1 MTTFVGPM
9 KNKMI
14 QNSSWS
20 FLLVRFYLVGKIF
33 CVIFSLFHYHICSFL
48 LSLNKILRLG
58 NKNKNEFS
66 FYIALNYSYLYIR
79 YFVSAIKIKTS
90 FHFLLRSTIR
100 IFNFVEITH
109 ARKSSNKFDF
119 MLT

>member
-1 MTTFVGPM
+1 MTIMTTFVGAM

-58 NKNKNEFS
+58 TEKKKYFS
-66 FYIALNYSYLYIR
+66 F
-79 YFVSAIKIKTS
+79 V
-90 FHFLLRSTIR
+90 LRSTIR
-100 IFNFVEITH
+100 IFT
-109 ARKSSNKFDF
+109 
-119 MLT
+119 

>member
-33 CVIFSLFHYHICSFL
+33 YVNFSLFHYHICSFL

-66 FYIALNYSYLYIR
+66 FYIALNFSYLCPLIC
-79 YFVSAIKIKTS
+79 V
-90 FHFLLRSTIR
+90 R
-100 IFNFVEITH
+100 IMHIINEQLV
-109 ARKSSNKFDF
+109 
-119 MLT
+119 